1 MQPGFEKTLPPKK
14 LAEDGSRYIFP
25 TGTPAPGSNLAPAA
39 LAAPAAQDFVANPE
53 LGQAMQ
59 GAALESNQPVDMS
72 QVVTRQPVER
82 AVAGAP
88 QAQGY
93 GSTPESLIM
102 SGLQQGQDAASQ
114 SIGATD
120 ALMSK
125 FEKDEADRQQREN
138 VALTDIRKKIEDT
151 DKEVA
156 NFKWDNKSVWE
167 KSNTGQKVALAIG
180 GFLSSLTPKSAEAFQ
195 NSIDTTMKNDLEQ
208 QKASYLSLKEKGK
221 DMQSYYGQLVQKFG
235 SEQAADMAMMSAK
248 MQMIQNKLK
257 VTADTAQSK
266 LVAANALS
274 GLDLVKSQKMKYEAE
289 AMKLAKTQQAS
300 SIPGYSGTISNPA
313 ILKDIQERSAAKDV
327 AIQSLGQLK
336 DLVKEGA
343 RLPLSKQSALYDDT
357 RKKLAADV
365 AKAMA
370 GGKYSDFEY
379 ETALDLIPKKY
390 GMFNEDRIKSLESRL
405 TKEVDAYAKTAGL
418 KKAGSEIG
426 RLK

>member
-25 TGTPAPGSNLAPAA
+25 TGTPAPGSNLAPATLEA
-39 LAAPAAQDFVANPE
+39 PLAEDFVSNPE
-53 LGQAMQ
+53 LDQAMQ

-82 AVAGAP
+82 SVAGAP
-88 QAQGY
+88 QGY
-93 GSTPESLIM
+93 GSAPESLIM
-102 SGLQQGQDAASQ
+102 SGLKQGQDAASQ

-195 NSIDTTMKNDLEQ
+195 NSIDTTMRNDLEQ

-274 GLDLVKSQKMKYEAE
+274 GLDLVKSQKIKYEAE

>member
-82 AVAGAP
+82 SVAGAP
-88 QAQGY
+88 QGY

-274 GLDLVKSQKMKYEAE
+274 GLELVKSQKMKYEAE

-379 ETALDLIPKKY
+379 ETALDLIPEKY